1 MQQFTGAAI
10 KRNRDGT
17 SPPQGVHPMLRTRL
31 GDADKDQ
38 LALMLDVL
46 DVFRTIRSTMPLQYV
61 ATFLLVAMDEG
72 KSVIEYA
79 TKMGVSPSVMSRHLL
94 DIGERNRRMQEGF
107 GLVTYRANPMNLRE
121 HEYYLTPKGHA
132 MAQSIVRKLQRRK

>member
-1 MQQFTGAAI
+1 
-10 KRNRDGT
+10 
-17 SPPQGVHPMLRTRL
+17 MLRTRL